1 MVTVCWR
8 VCVYARRAEG
18 EVVMLRGE
26 EVERSLRIEVK
37 MRITRNRKGKVVEM
51 M

>member
-1 MVTVCWR
+1 
-8 VCVYARRAEG
+8 
-18 EVVMLRGE
+18 MLRG

-37 MRITRNRKGKVVEM
+37 MRITRDRKSKVVEM